1 MNTADVTTRWV
12 RPAEGGPE
20 LFLAAPADT
29 APAATVVVGQELF
42 GVTSWVR
49 GVCERLAAAGYAAV
63 APDFYGREAERVELP
78 YDDTGR
84 VEGFKLLGTLTA
96 EQVTADTAAA
106 LALGASLGGG
116 PGRAFV
122 GFSVGGHLGLLAG
135 TRLPLDVV
143 AACYPAWTLEGG
155 TPLADDHP
163 PLTEQGAA
171 ALAAHGTT
179 VLGLVGAEDH
189 IVTPEQWDRITERL
203 TTAGVGHDLVTY
215 AGVPHGF
222 LCADRPATHRPEE
235 TADAFARI
243 LAVLAE
249 LPAALPAA

>member
-1 MNTADVTTRWV
+1 MSTADVTTRWV
-12 RPAEGGPE
+12 RPQEGGPE
-20 LFLAAPADT
+20 LFLAAPADA

-42 GVTSWVR
+42 GVTAWVR

-63 APDFYGREAERVELP
+63 APDFYGRKAARVELP
-78 YDDTGR
+78 YDDAGR
-84 VEGFKLLGTLTA
+84 AEGFALLGTLTA
-96 EQVTADTAAA
+96 EQVAADTAAA
-106 LALGASLGGG
+106 LALGASLSGG
-116 PGRAFV
+116 PGRAFA

-135 TRLPLDVV
+135 TRLPLDLV
-143 AACYPAWTLEGG
+143 AACYPTWTLED

-163 PLTEQGAA
+163 PLGEQGAA

-189 IVTPEQWDRITERL
+189 VVPPEQWDRITERL
-203 TTAGVGHDLVTY
+203 TAAGVGHELVTY

-222 LCADRPATHRPEE
+222 LCEDRPATHRPEE

-243 LAVLAE
+243 LAAL
-249 LPAALPAA
+249 AALATLSPKN